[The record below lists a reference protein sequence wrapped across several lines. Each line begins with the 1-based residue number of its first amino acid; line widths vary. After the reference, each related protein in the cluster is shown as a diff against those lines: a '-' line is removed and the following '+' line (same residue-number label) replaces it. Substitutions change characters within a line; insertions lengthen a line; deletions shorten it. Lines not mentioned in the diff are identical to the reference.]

1 MVLPSTERD
10 EITNEA
16 NNAVKHRCTKPEV
29 VKRISELTGLS
40 EATVY
45 DYLTGRIK
53 MNLRFL
59 KAVVAVT
66 EDPFLKKY
74 LEPQGMY
81 LVPSEEVF
89 SPTDNWDKESFDV
102 VAAISVLREK
112 AQELMTN
119 GKPTKNAQL
128 ELLASFKE
136 CRRELDEL
144 EALILGRVSKEKVA

>member
-1 MVLPSTERD
+1 MVLADTERD

-16 NNAVKHRCTKPEV
+16 NAAVKHRCKKSEV
-29 VKRISELTGLS
+29 VKHIAERMALS
-40 EATVY
+40 DATIY

-53 MNLRFL
+53 VNLRFL

-74 LEPQGMY
+74 LEPDGMC
-81 LVPSEEVF
+81 LVPTEEVF

-102 VAAISVLREK
+102 VSAISTLREK
-112 AQELMTN
+112 AQELLTN

-128 ELLASFKE
+128 ELLASFQI

-144 EALILGRVSKEKVA
+144 EALILGRVRDGGN

>member
-1 MVLPSTERD
+1 MVFTGAERD

-16 NNAVKHRCTKPEV
+16 NTAVKCRCTKPEV
-29 VKRISELTGLS
+29 VKRISELLGLS
-40 EATVY
+40 EPTVY
-45 DYLTGRIK
+45 DYLGGRIK

-74 LEPQGMY
+74 LEPQGMS
-81 LVPSEEVF
+81 LVLSEEIF

-102 VAAISVLREK
+102 VSAISTLREK
-112 AQELMTN
+112 AQVLMAN
-119 GKPTKNAQL
+119 GEPTKNVQL
-128 ELLASFKE
+128 ELLASFQD

-144 EALILGRVSKEKVA
+144 EALILGRVRDGEN